1 MGRCLVDRFG
11 LDDAGIRVL
20 VRDMAS
26 LAAMDYNN
34 CKKTDGI
41 CEGVCD
47 GEVRT
52 FPQICPFLSCSAPR
66 VFLSADC

>member
-1 MGRCLVDRFG
+1 
-11 LDDAGIRVL
+11 
-20 VRDMAS
+20 MAS
-26 LAAMDYNN
+26 LAAMDYSN

-52 FPQICPFLSCSAPR
+52 FRQICPFPSCSTPR
-66 VFLSADC
+66 AFLSVDW

>member
-1 MGRCLVDRFG
+1 
-11 LDDAGIRVL
+11 
-20 VRDMAS
+20 MAS
-26 LAAMDYNN
+26 LAAMDYSN

-52 FPQICPFLSCSAPR
+52 FRQICPFLSRPAPR
-66 VFLSADC
+66 AFLSVDW